1 MAEDET
7 YRHFDP
13 WMTPPVREDSR
24 EEILDAYYFQVEKV
38 NLHASNF
45 GHFSRTI
52 VRCKRGDT
60 IAILG
65 IGGDGKIPFIEQYR
79 IPSHRWTLELP
90 AGHGDTASEDPVET
104 AKNRLREEAGLTAKH
119 YSQIMRFLNVPSYST
134 HYTSVLLATGLS
146 DVSREVKGV
155 DMRRSSVRWLTF
167 DQAYSMVMSGKILDA
182 KTVIALLLL
191 RIRIDEG
198 RSLESLVEKGNLAPG
213 IAIEDITDAKAR
225 SAKTHKPI
233 KHAGKARI
241 DPNSSPAAHFTESD

>member
-1 MAEDET
+1 MTEDET

-13 WMTPPVREDSR
+13 WMTPPVQEDSR
-24 EEILDAYYFQVEKV
+24 EGILDAYYFQVEKV
-38 NLHASNF
+38 NLHAANF

-52 VRCKRGDT
+52 VHSKRGDT

-90 AGHGDTASEDPVET
+90 AGHGKNASDDPVST
-104 AKNRLREEAGLTAKH
+104 AKARLREEAGLTAKH
-119 YSQIMRFLNVPSYST
+119 YNQIMRFLNVPSYST
-134 HYTSVLLATGLS
+134 HYTSILLATGLS
-146 DVSREVKGV
+146 DVSREVKGI

-167 DQAYSMVMSGKILDA
+167 DEAYSMMMSGKILDA

-198 RSLESLVEKGNLAPG
+198 RSFESLVEKGNLAPG
-213 IAIEDITDAKAR
+213 ITIEDVTDARERNGAAHR
-225 SAKTHKPI
+225 AI
-233 KHAGKARI
+233 QRAGKTKI
-241 DPNSSPAAHFTESD
+241 DPNASPAAHFTESD

>member
-13 WMTPPVREDSR
+13 WMTPPVQEDSR
-24 EEILDAYYFQVEKV
+24 ESILDAYYFQVEKV
-38 NLHASNF
+38 NLHATNF

-52 VRCKRGDT
+52 VHSKRGDT

-65 IGGDGKIPFIEQYR
+65 IGGDGKIPFVEQYR

-90 AGHGDTASEDPVET
+90 AGHGKNASDDPITT
-104 AKNRLREEAGLTAKH
+104 AKARLREEAGLTAKH
-119 YSQIMRFLNVPSYST
+119 YNQIMRFLNVPSYST
-134 HYTSVLLATGLS
+134 HYTSILLATGLS
-146 DVSREVKGV
+146 DVSREVKGA

-167 DQAYSMVMSGKILDA
+167 DEAYSLMLSGKILDA

-198 RSLESLVEKGNLAPG
+198 RPFESLVEKGNLAPG
-213 IAIEDITDAKAR
+213 ITIEDINDALK
-225 SAKTHKPI
+225 KGKNTHRTSKHTRKPQVN
-233 KHAGKARI
+233 
-241 DPNSSPAAHFTESD
+241 PNSSPAARFTEK